1 MYCSYSDIIKFR
13 SLTEIIDLVNDENT
27 PYNETDLNSPANIC
41 RQRIDEAIKAADA
54 EIDGYLRQ
62 RYTVPLTEVPA
73 LIKYNSVSLTLEYL
87 YFRRLPASVPASVAA
102 DAKTKRQMLKNI
114 AEGFIGIG
122 AETADSKPASGTYK
136 SNKENTGRI
145 FNDDMLN
152 RY

>member
-13 SLTEIIDLVNDENT
+13 SLTEIIDLVNDENI
-27 PYNETDLNSPANIC
+27 PYNEINLESPADNC

-62 RYTVPLTEVPA
+62 RYNLPLADIPV

-87 YFRRLPASVPASVAA
+87 YFRRLPASVPESVSA

-114 AEGFIGIG
+114 AGGFIGIG
-122 AETADSKPASGTYK
+122 AETSDSRQAAGNYK
-136 SNKENTGRI
+136 NNKENTGRI